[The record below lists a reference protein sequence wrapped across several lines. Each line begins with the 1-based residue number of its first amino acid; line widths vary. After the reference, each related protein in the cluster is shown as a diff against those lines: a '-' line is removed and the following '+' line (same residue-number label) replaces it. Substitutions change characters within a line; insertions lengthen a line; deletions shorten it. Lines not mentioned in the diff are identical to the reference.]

1 MEKWKSQGHLL
12 FPGFYVYYKIQN
24 KTFGCAKPENKVQR
38 MTLDILSGSQILE
51 KSTKM
56 LI

>member
-38 MTLDILSGSQILE
+38 MTLDVLSGSQILE